1 MKIKKEK
8 KSLYFKLAMNNLL
21 LRASRIRAQSRLYES
36 SCLAHRLVTV
46 HEEALISA
54 ITNCETLDGLTAL
67 TDNLEKLVRN
77 PTELF
82 VQFPFLLSKLFAIPL
97 SSSASATIV
106 TNENTANVSGE
117 DDSIYEFMSL
127 YDSEEGVVD
136 GNHLKDAS
144 DTILDE
150 LAAANVFLAEE
161 DIYEPESCHHRPH
174 LPIIETNLT
183 TEHDE
188 PKDGTTDLLMK
199 GFIVTDTSV
208 TKRKNKSP
216 RNGDG
221 SRTSPGKCDGEKK
234 RGRPAVSP
242 CDKKPKVKKTNVS
255 KNEVKEPSAD
265 NCYEE
270 ELDK

>member
-1 MKIKKEK
+1 
-8 KSLYFKLAMNNLL
+8 MNNLL
-21 LRASRIRAQSRLYES
+21 LRASRLRAQSRLYES
-36 SCLAHRLVTV
+36 SCLAHRQVTV
-46 HEEALISA
+46 HEDALISA

-77 PTELF
+77 PTELL
-82 VQFPFLLSKLFAIPL
+82 VQFPFLSSKLFV
-97 SSSASATIV
+97 SSSPSPSTIV
-106 TNENTANVSGE
+106 ANENTANVPGE

-127 YDSEEGVVD
+127 YDLEDGVVD
-136 GNHLKDAS
+136 GNQTKDAS

-150 LAAANVFLAEE
+150 LVAANVFLAEE
-161 DIYEPESCHHRPH
+161 DVYEPESCHHRPH

-199 GFIVTDTSV
+199 GFIVSDTSL

-265 NCYEE
+265 NCDEEE